1 MVEESISRGK
11 FIRLGAAFGV
21 GAAGV
26 SLAAACGGGSSGSS
40 GGDSG
45 GESAGSG
52 ATSGGG
58 GAIAE
63 AGSVVPG
70 TATTFTNS
78 GEPAV
83 LVHLESGDFVAYSA
97 VCPHQGCTVDY
108 QQDSGQLACP
118 CHGSAFDPADSG
130 AVLSGP
136 ADRPLPDI
144 PVEVQNG
151 EVVRA

>member
-1 MVEESISRGK
+1 MTEESMSRKK

-26 SLAAACGGGSSGSS
+26 SLAAACGGGES
-40 GGDSG
+40 GGSGGSSG

-52 ATSGGG
+52 TSSGGG

-63 AGSVVPG
+63 AGAVAPG
-70 TATTFTNS
+70 TATTFTNA
-78 GEPAV
+78 GDPAV
-83 LVHLESGDFVAYSA
+83 LVHLESGDFAAYSA
-97 VCPHQGCTVDY
+97 VCPHQGCTVEY

-118 CHGSAFDPADSG
+118 CHGSAFDPADNG

-136 ADRPLPDI
+136 AQQSLPDI

-151 EVVRA
+151 EVVKA